1 MGTKFLYCLYPSI
14 TMHVISESM
23 RGIYTDGMSLSPVL
37 PTKYAHQ
44 ASQLING
51 ITKKIVV
58 VMILVFSLFFFSV
71 TDALRLTVLRNLIG
85 DDLLDNIMV
94 ISSVFLL
101 AALTLSVR
109 SLLRSRN
116 MLNQWSD
123 IFERNS
129 INAGMSISMT
139 KISKE
144 EAIRAISETVEEI
157 GQPLQNYM
165 SNRQEFKELIDVHRG
180 KELVFDVLI
189 DKVSRGIPDDL
200 RNVLTEYGAVII
212 MVVDGK
218 VDERRVEIFSHLL
231 LEYISETRNKIGLPI
246 IIGEEISEAAYKP
259 INTSREEI
267 IKRIILVEKSA
278 DENLI
283 A

>member
-1 MGTKFLYCLYPSI
+1 
-14 TMHVISESM
+14 
-23 RGIYTDGMSLSPVL
+23 
-37 PTKYAHQ
+37 
-44 ASQLING
+44 
-51 ITKKIVV
+51 
-58 VMILVFSLFFFSV
+58 MILVFSLFFFSV

-85 DDLLDNIMV
+85 DDPLDNIMV
-94 ISSVFLL
+94 ISSIFLL
-101 AALTLSVR
+101 VALTLSVR

-180 KELVFDVLI
+180 QRTCV
-189 DKVSRGIPDDL
+189 
-200 RNVLTEYGAVII
+200 
-212 MVVDGK
+212 
-218 VDERRVEIFSHLL
+218 
-231 LEYISETRNKIGLPI
+231 
-246 IIGEEISEAAYKP
+246 
-259 INTSREEI
+259 
-267 IKRIILVEKSA
+267 
-278 DENLI
+278 
-283 A
+283 

>member
-1 MGTKFLYCLYPSI
+1 
-14 TMHVISESM
+14 MHVISESM
-23 RGIYTDGMSLSPVL
+23 RGIYTDGMGLSPVL

-51 ITKKIVV
+51 ITKKILV

-94 ISSVFLL
+94 ISSIFLL
-101 AALTLSVR
+101 VALTLSVR

-165 SNRQEFKELIDVHRG
+165 SDRQEFKELIDVHRG

-189 DKVSRGIPDDL
+189 DKVSRGISDDL
-200 RNVLTEYGAVII
+200 RNVLREYGAVII

-218 VDERRVEIFSHLL
+218 VDERRVEIFSLLL

-246 IIGEEISEAAYKP
+246 IIGEEISEAAYKT